1 MISFRLATLADVPA
15 LRDLIPLSARHLQR
29 DHYTARQIEGALGP
43 VFGVDTQLIRDG
55 TYFVAEASGAL
66 VGSGGW
72 SRRRTRFGGD
82 DTRSGE
88 DPLRDPTTEPAMI
101 RAFFVHPAWA
111 RRGIGRRLLTL
122 SEQAARAAGFT
133 QLEIAATLPGVPLYE
148 ACGYAVVARDE
159 VPLPNG
165 ERLPIVRMREINQS
179 STPAPRCPPAS

>member
-1 MISFRLATLADVPA
+1 MITFRLATLEDVPA

-29 DHYTARQIEGALGP
+29 EHYSVGQIEGALGP

-55 TYFVAEASGAL
+55 TYFVAEAAGVI

-82 DTRSGE
+82 DGRSGE
-88 DPLRDPTTEPAMI
+88 DPLRDPATEPAMI

-111 RRGIGRRLLTL
+111 RRGIGRQLLSL
-122 SEQAARAAGFT
+122 SEQAARAAGFA

-148 ACGYAVVARDE
+148 ACGYTVVARDE

-165 ERLPIVRMREINQS
+165 ERLPIARMREANR
-179 STPAPRCPPAS
+179 P